1 MSEHLP
7 LEQLPHILLPSEE
20 ERVRRITYLAEV
32 RNRAMRPLY
41 DGTLSNHTSS
51 EGRNATDGIL
61 TEIDKVLF
69 LNDVVFSARDAA
81 DLLFATRAGSDL
93 RTNYRAACAVDFMD
107 PVKFYDTFATRDLEG
122 NEMGAAFFPWFSNAG
137 NSESRQDVLD
147 GKDSVRV
154 QSCWGGMVAFEAKWF
169 GGSSTNQETPSSLAP
184 IRFRGEEE
192 LFWEASESCLIH
204 ADLLA
209 QAKRANVSDTM
220 DPLSYGTGI
229 FLNPFVRVAY
239 SESAFR
245 WLEFSRRFEHLYS
258 VPHRLVTWLAGL
270 PKKNPRIHEEEGQE
284 VTHMVWKDA
293 GDGRDGCYQ
302 STTVQAKPGGYCGRR
317 QLAVLRTHHEAGEKM
332 WEKIGVPPFE
342 QQCGQ
347 S

>member
-1 MSEHLP
+1 
-7 LEQLPHILLPSEE
+7 
-20 ERVRRITYLAEV
+20 
-32 RNRAMRPLY
+32 MRPLY
-41 DGTLSNHTSS
+41 DGTVSNATSS
-51 EGRNATDGIL
+51 
-61 TEIDKVLF
+61 EIDKVLF

-81 DLLFATRAGSDL
+81 DLLFATRAGPDL
-93 RTNYRAACAVDFMD
+93 RTNYRAACAVDFMN

-122 NEMGAAFFPWFSNAG
+122 NEMGAVFFPWFSNAG

-169 GGSSTNQETPSSLAP
+169 GGSGTNQETLPGRAP

-220 DPLSYGTGI
+220 DPISYGTGI
-229 FLNPFVRVAY
+229 FLNPFIRVAY
-239 SESAFR
+239 SESAFQ

-258 VPHRLVTWLAGL
+258 VPHRFVTWLAGL

-284 VTHMVWKDA
+284 VRHMVWTNAETNDDGNTVSSWDA
-293 GDGRDGCYQ
+293 QDGCYQ
-302 STTVQAKPGGYCGRR
+302 DTMVQAKPGGYCGRR
-317 QLAVLRTHHEAGEKM
+317 QLAVLRTHREAGEKM
-332 WEKIGVPPFE
+332 WEKIRTPPLD

-347 S
+347 P